1 MEVVFL
7 SALEMSAPAI
17 TLESIAAQNS
27 MIMRCLREL
36 KEDQRQRWDEQH
48 RANVRIHERL
58 DEIMGKKYVTLAE
71 CERRCRGV
79 NPYIAYVAIP
89 VLTVVVT
96 WVMTVLLK

>member
-1 MEVVFL
+1 M
-7 SALEMSAPAI
+7 ALEIPAPAI

-36 KEDQRQRWDEQH
+36 KEDQRQQWEEQH
-48 RANVRIHERL
+48 RTNARIFKRL
-58 DEIMGKKYVTLAE
+58 EGFTDEKYVTLAE

-89 VLTVVVT
+89 VLTAVVT
-96 WVMTVLLK
+96 WVMVVLMK